1 MLQTE
6 VPFGLLNQIEF
17 PVDSMNKNVNFK
29 EDDSFVCSLKVL
41 GSDKR
46 YGFLWE
52 STKSV
57 QLKVV
62 ERPKIGLLL

>member
-1 MLQTE
+1 MLQGE

-17 PVDSMNKNVNFK
+17 PDSMNKNVYFE